1 MNSFE
6 IRTLLLYDPTLKPAN
21 RKALEDEIQDTKILY
36 YSPKSSEIEEKRF
49 HVGMAEGI
57 YSFLDSMLSEE

>member
-6 IRTLLLYDPTLKPAN
+6 IRTLLLYNPTLKPAN

-36 YSPKSSEIEEKRF
+36 YSPKSS
-49 HVGMAEGI
+49 
-57 YSFLDSMLSEE
+57 